1 MSRRLCARR
10 RRPLLGRPYLADLVT
25 LPRVPAQ
32 RFGLLLSVN
41 PAVVGWIVLGQNLGW
56 TAWAAIAAIVAANA
70 LSMAR
75 RPVTPDRRAPQIRPA
90 LT

>member
-41 PAVVGWIVLGQNLGW
+41 PAVVSWIVLGQNLGW
-56 TAWAAIAAIVAANA
+56 TAWAAIVTANANA